1 MNQRVTVLIP
11 AYNSERFLA
20 CAIDSALGQT
30 YDDTE
35 VIVVDDGSA
44 DGTAAIAGSYG
55 DRILLLKQNNMG
67 LAHAAN
73 AGIKKMSGRW
83 LKWLSPD
90 DILVPN
96 AVEAL
101 VSRSR
106 HLPENS
112 IVYSNWDI
120 MDESGAKMRPFRES
134 NFNGLTGFEFN
145 VRLLDGQRVNINTA
159 LFPHFL
165 FRAGCMFRQLDYTA
179 AIDYDFL
186 LRAGMIFGA
195 RFYLVEESLLRYRVH
210 AKQESHRDIIGSL
223 RYMEGTKS
231 EILDMLDDGL
241 KARYRTALERL
252 SSEKAP
258 ATKAMEAGLGV
269 IQRLGSSGV
278 SDRVLRFYLD
288 RIRSSR

>member
-1 MNQRVTVLIP
+1 MIP
-11 AYNSERFLA
+11 AYNAERFLA
-20 CAIDSALGQT
+20 CAIDSALEQT
-30 YDDTE
+30 YRDTE

-44 DGTAAIAGSYG
+44 ERTAEVAVSYG
-55 DRILLLKQNNMG
+55 DRILLLRQTNMG

-73 AGIKKMSGRW
+73 AGIKRMSGRW

-101 VSRSR
+101 VSRSG

-120 MDESGAKMRPFRES
+120 MDESGARVRPFRES

-159 LFPHFL
+159 LFPHSL

-186 LRAGMIFGA
+186 LRAGMLFGA
-195 RFYLVEESLLRYRVH
+195 RFYLVEEGLLRYRVH
-210 AKQESHRDIIGSL
+210 EKQESHRDIVGSL
-223 RYMEGTKS
+223 RYIEGLRS
-231 EILDMLDDGL
+231 EILDMLDGDL

-258 ATKAMEAGLGV
+258 TTKAMEAGLSA
-269 IQRLGSSGV
+269 IRRFGSSGV
-278 SDRVLRFYLD
+278 SDMILRFYLD